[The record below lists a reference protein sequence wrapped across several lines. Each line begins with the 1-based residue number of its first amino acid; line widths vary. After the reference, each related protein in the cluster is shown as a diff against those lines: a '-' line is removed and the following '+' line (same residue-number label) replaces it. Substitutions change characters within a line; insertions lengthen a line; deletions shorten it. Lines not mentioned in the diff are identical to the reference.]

1 MLRIETNAMIG
12 NRTSRRTFLTAGA
25 LSIGGLTLADVLRSR
40 ALAGSA
46 ATRPKSA
53 ILIHLS
59 GGPSHL
65 DMYDMK
71 PQAPMEY
78 RGEFSPI
85 ATNVPGIEIC
95 ELMPKQA
102 EIADKFTILR
112 AAQIANLHTGNMFYS
127 GFPWQENPRASVPGE
142 ARRPAL
148 GSVISRLRPGA
159 KDIPPYVSIE
169 NHFDWERAYYAGP
182 EHEPVRFGGS
192 NPREAIE
199 NLGLQKELTTVR
211 LDDRHSL
218 LVNLDAVRRN
228 LDLGDAAL
236 GIDRFQRK
244 ALDIVTSSQVREAF
258 DLDREPKENHVRFG
272 NGEYRHGPHPG
283 RSLLMARRL
292 IEAGV
297 SVVTVGIHGWDT
309 HAHNFSSLRTM
320 LPAVDRA
327 LHALVVDL
335 TDRGL
340 YDDTVIVMGG
350 EFGRT
355 PRIGDS
361 TPDGRGHW
369 PEAGFLWIGGGGIHT
384 GQILGA
390 TDARGE
396 AIIGKPIGMKSVL
409 AAVYKILGVD
419 PSQTII
425 DHNGRPQMILD
436 EPEPLAG
443 LL

>member
-1 MLRIETNAMIG
+1 MLRLQTDAVIR
-12 NRTSRRTFLTAGA
+12 NRNSRRTFLTAGVFT
-25 LSIGGLTLADVLRSR
+25 LGGLTLADVLRSR
-40 ALAGSA
+40 AQANFSA
-46 ATRPKSA
+46 SRPKSA

-71 PQAPMEY
+71 PQAPREY
-78 RGEFSPI
+78 RGDFSPI

-142 ARRPAL
+142 SRRPAL

-169 NHFDWERAYYAGP
+169 NAFDWERAYYAGP

-199 NLGLQKELTTVR
+199 NLGRQKDLTTVR

-218 LVNLDAVRRN
+218 LMNLDAVRRQ

-258 DLDREPKENHVRFG
+258 DLDREPQENHVRFG

-309 HAHNFSSLRTM
+309 HASNFPSLRTM
-320 LPAVDRA
+320 LPTVDQA

-335 TDRGL
+335 MDRGL

-355 PRIGDS
+355 PRIGDT

-369 PEAGFLWIGGGGIHT
+369 PDAGFLWIGGGGIRT

-396 AIIGKPIGMKSVL
+396 TIIGKPIGMKSVL

-419 PSQTII
+419 ASQTML

-436 EPEPLAG
+436 EPEPLQG